1 MGVLGFD
8 DGLDQLQA
16 LPLGGERGGAC
27 GAVRGLERGC
37 DPGSGAPLDEV
48 PDGVA
53 GRWTLAEIGVEV
65 GSADVRGH
73 EKVPTR
79 CQRANC
85 SMGVWMAGVD
95 FKVTS
100 RWSSQA
106 SRWARPADGF
116 APRRGSIRKW
126 VVGGKRPVH
135 NSSDAICSGLPVNR
149 HIRSRRIPPDPGYG
163 IGRDVA
169 GERLCL

>member
-100 RWSSQA
+100 FGR
-106 SRWARPADGF
+106 ARP
-116 APRRGSIRKW
+116 
-126 VVGGKRPVH
+126 VGGRGPQMVSH
-135 NSSDAICSGLPVNR
+135 HGGAVSGSGWSAASGQSIIHLMQYAV
-149 HIRSRRIPPDPGYG
+149 
-163 IGRDVA
+163 V
-169 GERLCL
+169 ELT

>member
-65 GSADVRGH
+65 GSARRMSVAMKKYPLGASVRI
-73 EKVPTR
+73 V
-79 CQRANC
+79 
-85 SMGVWMAGVD
+85 
-95 FKVTS
+95 
-100 RWSSQA
+100 
-106 SRWARPADGF
+106 RWACGWPAWISRSRAVGRARP
-116 APRRGSIRKW
+116 
-126 VVGGKRPVH
+126 VGGRGPQMVSH
-135 NSSDAICSGLPVNR
+135 HGGAVSGSGWSAASGQSMIHLMQYAV
-149 HIRSRRIPPDPGYG
+149 
-163 IGRDVA
+163 V
-169 GERLCL
+169 ELT